1 MAGLQPSPP
10 WVFGGMRGLGR
21 EVEVLDGLNQ
31 GDDRPQQ
38 LSNLVD
44 RRLGPLFLKAKVF
57 FIFGHNHHPNQE
69 LKINRE
75 GLALIALPSI
85 STSVKSLL
93 QVGFRDCED

>member
-1 MAGLQPSPP
+1 
-10 WVFGGMRGLGR
+10 VRDLGW
-21 EVEVLDGLNQ
+21 EVEVLDSLNQ

-44 RRLGPLFLKAKVF
+44 RRLEQLFLKAKVF
-57 FIFGHNHHPNQE
+57 FIFGHNNPPNQE

-75 GLALIALPSI
+75 GLALIALLSI
-85 STSVKSLL
+85 SISVKSLL